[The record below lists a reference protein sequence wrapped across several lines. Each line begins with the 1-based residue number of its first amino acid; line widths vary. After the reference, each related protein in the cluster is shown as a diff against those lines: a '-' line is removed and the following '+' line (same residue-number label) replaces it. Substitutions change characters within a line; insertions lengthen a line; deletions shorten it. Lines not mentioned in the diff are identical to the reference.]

1 MLSEKQVFD
10 FISLQGKLIKAFF
23 FTYSNVKDFD
33 LLLDF
38 PKKGV
43 VWLDDEG
50 WCFVKHGKGIRF
62 LIKNE
67 KKEKVV
73 DINNN
78 IKNTNVID
86 VWRLS
91 QYFSL
96 CDDYEIKKL
105 LEGMVISGILQKTS
119 EKQYELI

>member
-105 LEGMVISGILQKTS
+105 LEGMVISGVLQKTS

>member
-1 MLSEKQVFD
+1 MLNENKILD
-10 FISLQGKLIKAFF
+10 FISLQEELIKAFF
-23 FTYSNVKDFD
+23 LTYSNVKDFD

-43 VWLDDEG
+43 VWIDDEG

-62 LIKNE
+62 LLKNDQQ
-67 KKEKVV
+67 EKVV
-73 DINNN
+73 DVNSN
-78 IKNTNVID
+78 IKNTNIID

-105 LEGMVISGILQKTS
+105 LEGMVLSGVLQKIS

>member
-1 MLSEKQVFD
+1 MLSEKQVLD

-23 FTYSNVKDFD
+23 FTYSNIKDFD

-38 PKKGV
+38 TKKGV

-62 LIKNE
+62 LIKNGQQ
-67 KKEKVV
+67 EKVV
-73 DINNN
+73 DVNNN
-78 IKNTNVID
+78 IKNSHIID

-105 LEGMVISGILQKTS
+105 LEGMVISGVLQKTS

>member
-1 MLSEKQVFD
+1 MLSEKQVLD
-10 FISLQGKLIKAFF
+10 FISLQGELIKAFF

-67 KKEKVV
+67 KQEKVV

-78 IKNTNVID
+78 IKNSNVID

-105 LEGMVISGILQKTS
+105 LEGMVLSGILQKTS